1 MTTTVMGDLDSYIV
15 KIHEIQSDIH
25 GLKKKLVAILLQTE
39 GEFGADSR
47 EAKAIRTLIWG

>member
-1 MTTTVMGDLDSYIV
+1 VTFTVMGDIKSHIL

-25 GLKKKLVAILLQTE
+25 EMKKKLVEILLQTE
-39 GEFGADSR
+39 GEFGAESG